1 MPRLEFGMYMP
12 KRSLRDEQWLFL
24 GHFGINCVKFVVILA
39 NLDEFGQNWIQNWIY
54 C

>member
-1 MPRLEFGMYMP
+1 MNF
-12 KRSLRDEQWLFL
+12 
-24 GHFGINCVKFVVILA
+24 VKFVVILA